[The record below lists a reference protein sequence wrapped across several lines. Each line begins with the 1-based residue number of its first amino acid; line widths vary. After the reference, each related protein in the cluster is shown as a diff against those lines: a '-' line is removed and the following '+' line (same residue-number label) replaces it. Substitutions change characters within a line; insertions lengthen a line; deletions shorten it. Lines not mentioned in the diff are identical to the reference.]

1 MLLRVSKKLVR
12 ELRRVKSCHAVH
24 GEDLAQTIPRKR
36 YNNTTP
42 FLHTSKPPPLTSS
55 TAPLEKPSRRSSVDS
70 YRHQRIPP
78 ASYSSRVPFECPLP
92 GQFDIS
98 RHAAQ
103 LRGRQREDHL
113 VRRVQYDTHLGR
125 QHLPAI
131 PPHPYTQIFLPDTS
145 AHEDTGFIRHQ
156 AYPAKENVERPSAL
170 QVKHRLRI
178 RPPVSLVELVALVL
192 ILFHSSFV
200 PVTTIRPGP
209 IFYSVP

>member
-78 ASYSSRVPFECPLP
+78 S
-92 GQFDIS
+92 
-98 RHAAQ
+98 
-103 LRGRQREDHL
+103 
-113 VRRVQYDTHLGR
+113 
-125 QHLPAI
+125 
-131 PPHPYTQIFLPDTS
+131 FL
-145 AHEDTGFIRHQ
+145 
-156 AYPAKENVERPSAL
+156 L
-170 QVKHRLRI
+170 L
-178 RPPVSLVELVALVL
+178 
-192 ILFHSSFV
+192 
-200 PVTTIRPGP
+200 PGP
-209 IFYSVP
+209 IRMSPPRPIRYLSSRRPTTRATARRSSRPPGPIRYTSWATTSPRHTTTSIHANLPPRYQCTRRHRFH